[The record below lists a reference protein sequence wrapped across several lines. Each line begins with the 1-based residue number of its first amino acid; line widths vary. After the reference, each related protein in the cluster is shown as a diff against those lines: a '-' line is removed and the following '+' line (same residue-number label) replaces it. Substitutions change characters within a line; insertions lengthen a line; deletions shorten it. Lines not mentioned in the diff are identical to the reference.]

1 MGSGSAASSCRLRC
15 TSRKSS
21 TGKPRAP
28 KCSGSSP
35 LMSDTEMLPTSC
47 PPLTMAA
54 PLTLPWCMRAKA
66 CTAGMRASTHTTSLE
81 SRPSSWSVLP
91 PVAPISSGWRCK
103 NSTTSHCEMTCSK
116 CPRALK
122 HARRWH
128 TGVVGTVRAPRKPLR
143 TIHDIGAW
151 RFFSRL
157 MICPVLMHP
166 TAMSCLAVKD
176 GSSSSSAFM
185 MENIGTLA
193 APALTL
199 TSFSLS
205 PRSWRKSWRMSMT
218 SMKQRNWFRS
228 PPSASGSP
236 PTTTGAERMLFEA
249 RT

>member
-205 PRSWRKSWRMSMT
+205 PRSGRRSFGQSSSPMEGMCRACV
-218 SMKQRNWFRS
+218 QRIGNR
-228 PPSASGSP
+228 
-236 PTTTGAERMLFEA
+236 
-249 RT
+249 

>member
-128 TGVVGTVRAPRKPLR
+128 TRVTAFSDHGAVVSSPGVVGTVRAPRKPLR

-157 MICPVLMHP
+157 MICPVL
-166 TAMSCLAVKD
+166 TAGGGGGVRRQETHVTSELGARGGGKFASLAPHRTPRYED
-176 GSSSSSAFM
+176 GWGWRVEIRGRRGAHC
-185 MENIGTLA
+185 IR
-193 APALTL
+193 
-199 TSFSLS
+199 
-205 PRSWRKSWRMSMT
+205 PR
-218 SMKQRNWFRS
+218 
-228 PPSASGSP
+228 
-236 PTTTGAERMLFEA
+236 
-249 RT
+249 